1 MSKLTRRI
9 DAFASS
15 CQKGFTLV
23 ELMVAVA
30 IVGILGAIAYPSY
43 IDHVVKSNRSAAESF
58 MVTLANKQE
67 QYLLDNRQ
75 YTATSTDLSPTPDDV
90 SKHYDI
96 TITTVAAPPS
106 YTITA
111 TPKGSQSSRDTKCG
125 TLTLTQT
132 GTKGISGTGSV
143 GYCW

>member
-9 DAFASS
+9 DAFAASS
-15 CQKGFTLV
+15 QKAFTLV

-43 IDHVVKSNRSAAESF
+43 IDHVIKSNRSAAESF
-58 MVTLANKQE
+58 MVALANKQE

-75 YTATSTDLSPTPDDV
+75 YTATSTDLMPTPDDV
-90 SKHYDI
+90 AKHYGI

-111 TPKGSQSSRDTKCG
+111 TPIGSQLSRDTKCG